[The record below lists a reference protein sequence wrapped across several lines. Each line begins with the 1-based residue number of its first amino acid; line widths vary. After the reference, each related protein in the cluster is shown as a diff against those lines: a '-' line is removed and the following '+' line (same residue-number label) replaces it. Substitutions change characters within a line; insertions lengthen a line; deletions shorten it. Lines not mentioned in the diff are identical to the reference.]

1 MHLQEELDE
10 IMHAGLIPSS
20 RKAGWLL
27 QAAQRKKK
35 KNFSSIST
43 LAAEDELLT
52 MDDDEEIWDSCIL

>member
-1 MHLQEELDE
+1 MHLHEELDE

-35 KNFSSIST
+35 SFSSIST
-43 LAAEDELLT
+43 LAAEEELLK

>member
-1 MHLQEELDE
+1 LQEELDE

-35 KNFSSIST
+35 KTSFSSIRT
-43 LAAEDELLT
+43 LAAEKGAVENG
-52 MDDDEEIWDSCIL
+52 